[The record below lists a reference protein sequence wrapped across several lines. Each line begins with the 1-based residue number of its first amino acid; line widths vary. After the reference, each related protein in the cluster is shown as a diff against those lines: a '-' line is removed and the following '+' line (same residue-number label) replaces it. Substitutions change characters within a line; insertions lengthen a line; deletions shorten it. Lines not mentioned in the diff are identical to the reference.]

1 MIDVSIVG
9 TVCNSFT
16 QCLNI
21 VEQDRNI
28 NYQGPN
34 SIDFSERNDP
44 RSGRVGTFTFDAGP
58 GYSPSGRWSRT
69 SGGRAALGATSVG
82 GRGEGGADVGEVA
95 DVEAAELAIQRRRLS
110 KRIV

>member
-34 SIDFSERNDP
+34 LDRLRAQRPQEWPSRDVHVRRHWTRYSSVGALVTEQAEDESARRD
-44 RSGRVGTFTFDAGP
+44 RQWAAAVSGR
-58 GYSPSGRWSRT
+58 
-69 SGGRAALGATSVG
+69 
-82 GRGEGGADVGEVA
+82 
-95 DVEAAELAIQRRRLS
+95 RRCR
-110 KRIV
+110 